1 MNEKTLRY
9 IHYWRNSL
17 VDGALSS
24 GILPDKKDGIG
35 SGGNEDK
42 YWTVT
47 KADWTEGC
55 LHDKVAVQS
64 IFARADIPTDL
75 EFVSLLV
82 YPTLYQTTSEHT
94 VGHGGWVRRFSSISV
109 NVLMNRNGNLFVEDP
124 PLVPRDI
131 LDPVYPDKGIV
142 VGEIQTLDEFL
153 TKKPFDLEI
162 ASKSDREKWRS
173 LLSYIEEI
181 EKAVCTGIEPT
192 NFKRLDDKVLVTV
205 RDANIE
211 AKSIISLYDDLRKN
225 NPNSPFLDE
234 MLSDKSQEILPAVS
248 SEDFS
253 LSHVGHMD
261 PDNSLVCAQRDA
273 LAHFLSLGNR
283 GILPINGPPGTGK
296 TTLIQGIV
304 ATLWV
309 KPLLGDDEFPS
320 PPVIVAASTNNQ
332 AVTNVIE
339 SFGAVRTSESDP
351 LKGRWLPESFNGSYG
366 LYFSSETKKSNAL
379 LRGFNLPGSIEEMEK
394 LEKVLEAERIFIERF
409 MSAFGLRE
417 RMTIETSLP
426 FIRKEI
432 RSVYAEMATFR
443 SLWETRE
450 QKRENLEKITGNDY
464 QKFLRE
470 KTKEQTTIL
479 ADLSATRKWLR
490 AWISY
495 LAAEPFWYGLLSF
508 FPPVRK
514 KRRYHI
520 LEFMESNG
528 IPLDVMS
535 AMNIDVIE
543 HTLKVLCAK
552 KEQEAKAAE
561 AIVKNAKASIS
572 DFEAA
577 ETKWVSHCQKIFG
590 EKSDSFQDANKKMD
604 TTLRYRMFRLATHYW
619 EGAWIMECKTTI
631 HSGEQQLKDTKGVK
645 KIQRKWRRRA
655 KIFPCTVSTF
665 HKLPDAFSGW
675 EGETKYLYDFID
687 LLIVDEAGQ
696 VSPEIAGA
704 SLSLAKKTLVVGDVK
719 QIEPV
724 WSVPE
729 IVDRGNMLKSGIV
742 ADSSEE
748 EFERLSRTGRS
759 SSSGSIMRMAHEV
772 SPVHY
777 DQDLEKGMYLYEH
790 RRCADP
796 IIQYCNRLCYG
807 GKLVPKRGEIVNR
820 ILPYWGYAHVVGKSE
835 KSGGSRSNVSEA
847 MTIAAWIA
855 ENKVEMETHYK
866 APIHE
871 IVGVVTPFSSQSR
884 LVSSKI
890 SEKLGT
896 AHKITVGTVHA
907 LQGAE
912 RRIVVFSSVY
922 SSGDAGQYL
931 FFDKSENML
940 NVAVSRAKDS
950 FLVFGNMNIFDEQ
963 SAKPSGIMAK
973 FLFENPENELSVIQ
987 PSLRDDLLSPGEGFK
1002 VLKTLEDHNEVLE
1015 NILRTAEKEVFIV
1028 SPWIKTKAIA
1038 FVSNLLKDSIARG
1051 LSITV
1056 YTDKNFNE
1064 GENGK
1069 NRAEFL
1075 ATREKLESLNVV
1087 VKVVERVHS
1096 KLLIKDSELMCIGSF
1111 NWLSAARHEDSARLE
1126 TTILYRS
1133 PKVKD
1138 EIDDELNLLDTRI
1151 VAGEKPSR

>member
-1 MNEKTLRY
+1 MSK
-9 IHYWRNSL
+9 
-17 VDGALSS
+17 
-24 GILPDKKDGIG
+24 GILSDKKDGMG

-47 KADWTEGC
+47 KAEWAEAC
-55 LHDKVAVQS
+55 LHDKAAVHS
-64 IFARADIPTDL
+64 IFVKANIPDDI
-75 EFVSLLV
+75 EFVPLLV
-82 YPTLYQTTSEHT
+82 YPKLYQATSEHT
-94 VGHGGWVRRFSSISV
+94 VGPGGNILRFSSISV
-109 NVLMNRNGNLFVEDP
+109 NVSMNRNGNLFVGDS

-142 VGEIQTLDEFL
+142 VGGIQTLDEFL

-162 ASKSDREKWRS
+162 ASKSDREKWRC
-173 LLSYIEEI
+173 LLSYIEEM

-192 NFKRLDDKVLVTV
+192 RFKRLDDKILVTI
-205 RDANIE
+205 RDASLE

-225 NPNSPFLDE
+225 NPDSHLLDA
-234 MLSDKSQEILPAVS
+234 MLPGKSLEILPAVS
-248 SEDFS
+248 SEDFF

-261 PDNSLVCAQRDA
+261 PDHSLVDAQRDA
-273 LAHFLSLGNR
+273 MAHFLSLGNR
-283 GILPINGPPGTGK
+283 GILPVNGPPGTGK

-309 KPLLGDDEFPS
+309 KPLLGEDGSPS
-320 PPVIVAASTNNQ
+320 PPVIAATSTNNQ

-339 SFGAVRTSESDP
+339 SFGAVRVSESDP

-379 LRGFNLPGSIEEMEK
+379 LKGYNLPGSIEEMEK
-394 LEKVLEAERIFIERF
+394 LEKVLEAERIFVERF
-409 MSAFGLRE
+409 MSAFGLGE
-417 RMTIETSLP
+417 RMTIEDSLL

-432 RSVYAEMATFR
+432 RSIYAEMATFR

-450 QKRENLEKITGNDY
+450 QKRENLEKIAGSDY
-464 QKFLRE
+464 REFLRE
-470 KTKEQTTIL
+470 KTQEQTTIL
-479 ADLSATRKWLR
+479 SDLSATRKWLR
-490 AWISY
+490 AWINY
-495 LAAEPFWYGLLSF
+495 LASEPFWYGLLSF

-514 KRRYHI
+514 KRRYRI
-520 LEFMESNG
+520 LEFMESNE
-528 IPLDVMS
+528 IPLDVLS
-535 AMNIDVIE
+535 AMNIDAIE
-543 HTLKVLCAK
+543 HTLKALCSK
-552 KEQEAKAAE
+552 KEKE
-561 AIVKNAKASIS
+561 AITVEAVVKNTKASIS
-572 DFEAA
+572 DFEVA
-577 ETKWVSHCQKIFG
+577 EAEWVSHCEKILG
-590 EKSDSFQDANKKMD
+590 EKPDSFRDADKKID

-619 EGAWIMECKTTI
+619 EGDWIRECKTTI
-631 HSGEQQLKDTKGVK
+631 HSGEQRLKDTKGVK
-645 KIQRKWRRRA
+645 KSQRKWRRWA

-665 HKLPDAFSGW
+665 HKLPDAFFAYKDKT
-675 EGETKYLYDFID
+675 TKEYLYDFID
-687 LLIVDEAGQ
+687 LLVVDEAGQ
-696 VSPEIAGA
+696 VSPEVAGA

-724 WSVPE
+724 WSIPE

-742 ADSSEE
+742 ANSSDE
-748 EFERLSRTGRS
+748 EFERIYETGRS
-759 SSSGSIMRMAHEV
+759 SSSGSVMRMAHEV
-772 SPVHY
+772 SPFHY
-777 DQDLEKGMYLYEH
+777 DRDLEKGMYLYEH

-807 GKLVPKRGEIVNR
+807 GKLVPKRGEIVDR
-820 ILPYWGYAHVVGKSE
+820 VLPYWGYAHIVGKSE

-847 MTIAAWIA
+847 MTIASWIA
-855 ENKVEMETHYK
+855 ENRVKIEAHYK

-871 IVGVVTPFSSQSR
+871 IVGVVTPFSTQSR

-890 SEKLGT
+890 SAKLGT
-896 AHKITVGTVHA
+896 GHKITVGTVHA

-912 RRIVVFSSVY
+912 RRIVLFSSVY
-922 SSGDAGQYL
+922 SSGDAGQYF
-931 FFDKSENML
+931 FFDKSKNML

-963 SAKPSGIMAK
+963 SSRPSGIMAR

-987 PSLRDDLLSPGEGFK
+987 PSRDDLLSPGEGVK

-1015 NILRTAEKEVFIV
+1015 NILKTAEKEVFIV

-1038 FVSNLLKDSIARG
+1038 FVSNLLKESVARG

-1069 NRAEFL
+1069 SKAEFL
-1075 ATREKLESLNVV
+1075 TTRERLESLNVV
-1087 VKVVERVHS
+1087 VKVVDRVHS

-1111 NWLSAARHEDSARLE
+1111 NWLSAARYQDSARLE
-1126 TTILYRS
+1126 TTILYKS

-1138 EIDDELNLLDTRI
+1138 EIDDELNLLDSRL
-1151 VAGEKPSR
+1151 VADEKLFR